1 VNQIIKTNYYEIIRN
16 NSVRYPKKKAV
27 ICEDNCAAGFND
39 FLSIYNPVTEF
50 LNSKSV
56 NKFDRIT
63 IITSDIISYCLL
75 LIPVLDNATW
85 VPMDPDSILEKA
97 KEQLDLYGTSY
108 IITDDLEKP
117 VCQAAADMGIGVINF
132 KVEGGFCTR
141 KCFLKISAIKSIDI
155 PDYKKKPDCIVIGST
170 SGTTS
175 TPKIVP
181 ITYESHNLAINR
193 KIKRLEYSNKDVM
206 LIFTKVHRTQSIN
219 SMLLML
225 KTGGI
230 TIFSNGFNH
239 NTFFKF
245 IDEYNITTFTATP
258 AVLSSLVDYIE
269 KNNIT
274 AKNNCLRFI
283 RSSGAP
289 LADELKSLIE
299 TTLNTEI
306 IISYGMTETRNISST
321 YGTLHGYK
329 KNSVGKSSGV
339 MVKIE
344 KDEILVKGETV
355 FNGYENP
362 EIDNS
367 TFFTDGWFHTG
378 DNGYIDEDGYI
389 FITGRIK
396 EMINRGGEKISPYEV
411 EKAIKTHPYVKEA
424 AVFPYPGRDGVENA
438 GAVIIL
444 RDGVLEL
451 SDLRK
456 FLKGRISPYK
466 MPSLLFCA
474 DEIPVNENGKIN
486 RKTLYKALENM
497 KVKPDSKEN
506 SNNAEHRKMSKE
518 QKIICRILGNA
529 LKKKALR
536 LRDNFLDSGGDSL
549 SGAVVL
555 SVLERRFGI
564 RVPVNILFESG
575 SAEVLDDYIKN
586 QKRNK
591 HQSRLLVPVK
601 SSGNKKPLICV
612 HSGTGDA
619 VTYRHIAKYMPE
631 DRPVMALRFNMK
643 ATGLEHPLTFPNLAR
658 AYCEEIK
665 KIYPEGPYY
674 ICGHCWGGVLA
685 HLIASLLKDD
695 GCEIGMLAMFDSA
708 IKKTSL
714 EKTANSNDSVKRII
728 RVFKGSLKYIG
739 EVGFKQKIK
748 LIIKKALSFFKL
760 IALLQAHKIYAL
772 GKRRGSILLMKLS
785 GRPGALGYASSKYFP
800 KSYSGRIHYFRAV
813 RGGKQKSHKID
824 FWESMAD
831 HFTLVDINSYHNAM
845 ITGEDARILSSILA
859 DIMENADA

>member
-1 VNQIIKTNYYEIIRN
+1 MNQIIKTNYYEIIRN

-27 ICEDNCAAGFND
+27 LCEDNNAAGFTD
-39 FLSIYNPVTEF
+39 FLSIYGPVAEF
-50 LNSKSV
+50 LNSNSV

-85 VPMDPDSILEKA
+85 APVNPETTLEKA
-97 KEQLDLYGTSY
+97 KEQLALYGTSY
-108 IITDDLEKP
+108 IITNDSENP
-117 VCQAAADMGIGVINF
+117 VCRAAADMGIGIINF
-132 KVEGGFCTR
+132 KIEGGFCTR

-155 PDYKKKPDCIVIGST
+155 PDYKKRPDCIVISST

-225 KTGGI
+225 KTGGEA
-230 TIFSNGFNH
+230 IFSNGFNH
-239 NTFFKF
+239 NTFLKF

-258 AVLSSLVDYIE
+258 AVLNSLADFIGE
-269 KNNIT
+269 NNIT
-274 AKNNCLRFI
+274 LRDNNLRFI
-283 RSSGAP
+283 RSSGAH
-289 LADELKSLIE
+289 LSDKLKSLIE
-299 TTLNTEI
+299 TALNTEI
-306 IISYGMTETRNISST
+306 VISYGMTETRNIACT
-321 YGTLHGYK
+321 YKTPYDYK
-329 KNSVGKSSGV
+329 KGSVGTSSGV
-339 MVKIE
+339 MVKVE
-344 KDEILVKGETV
+344 ENEILVKGKTV
-355 FNGYENP
+355 FKGYENP

-367 TFFTDGWFHTG
+367 TYFSNGWFHTG

-396 EMINRGGEKISPYEV
+396 EMINKGGEKISPYEV
-411 EKAIKTHPYVKEA
+411 ENAIRKHPLVKDV
-424 AVFPYPGRDGVENA
+424 AVFPYPGTAGAENA
-438 GAVIIL
+438 GAAVIL
-444 RDGVLEL
+444 NDGVLEL
-451 SDLRK
+451 SDIRK
-456 FLKGRISPYK
+456 FLKGNISPYK
-466 MPSLLFCA
+466 MPSLLFCI
-474 DEIPVNENGKIN
+474 EELPVNDRGKIN
-486 RKTLYKALENM
+486 RKSLYQDIQKIKGNEFNSKAE
-497 KVKPDSKEN
+497 EN
-506 SNNAEHRKMSKE
+506 SKRKNRTKQ
-518 QKIICRILGNA
+518 QKIISRILSNA
-529 LKKKALR
+529 LKKGTVGLN
-536 LRDNFLDSGGDSL
+536 DNFLDSGGDSL

-555 SVLERRFGI
+555 SVLERKLGI
-564 RVPVNILFESG
+564 RVPVNVLFENG
-575 SAEVLDDYIKN
+575 SVEALDEYITNNKGY
-586 QKRNK
+586 K

-601 SSGNKKPLICV
+601 SSGSKKPLICV

-643 ATGLEHPLTFPNLAR
+643 ATGLGHPLTFPNLAR
-658 AYCEEIK
+658 TYCEEIK
-665 KIYPEGPYY
+665 RVYPEGPYY

-708 IKKTSL
+708 IKKTSM
-714 EKTANSNDSVKRII
+714 EKAEKSNDSAERII
-728 RVFKGSLKYIG
+728 KVFKGSLKYIG

-760 IALLQAHKIYAL
+760 IALLQAHKIYAI
-772 GKRRGSILLMKLS
+772 GIKRGNNLLMKLS
-785 GRPGALGYASSKYFP
+785 GRIGALGYASSKYFP
-800 KSYSGRIHYFRAV
+800 KPYSGRIHYFRAV
-813 RGGKQKSHKID
+813 RGGKQKSNKID

-831 HFTLVDINSYHNAM
+831 HFILVDINSYHNAM
-845 ITGEDARILSSILA
+845 ITGEDARILSGILA